1 MKTYFL
7 SVTPKKRK
15 KKIPNMFL
23 PLIHYSYSHSFGI
36 QLPIFGNAG
45 FQSLHNTCISFEIPS
60 AYELK
65 KNFKFGLVNGKVKI
79 NKGTNQQYVTL
90 IILTIFLVLY

>member
-65 KNFKFGLVNGKVKI
+65 K
-79 NKGTNQQYVTL
+79 
-90 IILTIFLVLY
+90 IF